1 MLNDISMSAARER
14 VLQTAERLF
23 MERGYA
29 VVTLNDIAAALHMKK
44 ASLYYHVP
52 GGKEDLYVEVMER
65 NLYRHELGLSQA
77 MGSAGPTLREQLTA
91 AAEWLLSQPP
101 VNLARL
107 TRLDLPALESATAER
122 LRLRA
127 YQALLAPL
135 AHIFA
140 TAHITRPDPQLLAGM
155 FVFMMEAIHDAQ
167 VYSARPRAAMLDETL
182 TMLLH
187 GLQQT

>member
-1 MLNDISMSAARER
+1 MTQPLIYWYFD
-14 VLQTAERLF
+14 
-23 MERGYA
+23 
-29 VVTLNDIAAALHMKK
+29 
-44 ASLYYHVP
+44 
-52 GGKEDLYVEVMER
+52 GKEDLYAEVMER
-65 NLYRHELGLSQA
+65 NLSRHEHGLSQA
-77 MGSAGPTLREQLTA
+77 IGAAGPTLREHLTA

-122 LRLRA
+122 LRWRA

-140 TAHITRPDPQLLAGM
+140 TAHITRPEPELLAGM

-167 VYSARPRAAMLDETL
+167 VYSDRPRAAMLDETL

-187 GLQQT
+187 GLQQM